1 MHVGEFARGK
11 GLFMAIPYKKARE
24 LPDEEYPYLMSTG
37 RMLYHYN
44 TRAMT
49 GRTEG
54 INQIVNRSYI
64 EINAIDAARLGI
76 QEGDKVKVSSR
87 RGTIETYAAVGN
99 RVFPQEVFMTFHFPD
114 GNVNELTNAEFDDIA
129 IIPEYKVCAVTIEP
143 VEQAN

>member
-1 MHVGEFARGK
+1 MHVCSFARGK
-11 GLFMAIPYKKARE
+11 GLFKAIPYKQAQE

-54 INQIVNRSYI
+54 INQIANHSYI
-64 EINAIDAARLGI
+64 EINAVDAQALGI
-76 QEGDKVKVSSR
+76 QEGDKVEVHSR
-87 RGTIETYAAVGN
+87 RGKIETYAAVGN

-114 GNVNELTNAEFDDIA
+114 GNVNEITNAVFDDIA
-129 IIPEYKVCAVTIEP
+129 TIPEYKVCAVAIKP
-143 VEQAN
+143 VNK